1 MVETVKM
8 NRFEIRDNAHEKGLS
23 LIDYLPRPS
32 DNYPYWNTIAT
43 VSTGNKEL
51 DNKLINILFDV
62 INNDKECLKLLDNPD

>member
-1 MVETVKM
+1 MAETVKI
-8 NRFEIRDNAHEKGLS
+8 NRFEIREYLHEEGLS

-32 DNYPYWNTIAT
+32 GNYPYWNTIAT

-51 DNKLINILFDV
+51 DNKLINILFDI